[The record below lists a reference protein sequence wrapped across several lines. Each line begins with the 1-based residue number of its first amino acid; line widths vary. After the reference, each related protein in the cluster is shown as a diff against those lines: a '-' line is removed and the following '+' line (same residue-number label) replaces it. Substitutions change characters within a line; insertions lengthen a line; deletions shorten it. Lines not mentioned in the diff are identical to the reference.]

1 MNRGRKITKP
11 VVVIE
16 RLTKIITSVRE
27 QDLRSQRE
35 IQKET
40 GVPALY
46 IRLCLGMDIIRKT
59 DRYYITY
66 LNLYKVD
73 SRFMEE
79 IYTLFVSYYKRYVD
93 RENPDLD
100 PKDLRKD
107 VEDAYMRAMR
117 RCQITPK
124 FNKTEYPLAPEEA
137 YENKP
142 EEKFKYSERGVT
154 ITKKPS
160 LWTRIKNLF
169 Q

>member
-46 IRLCLGMDIIRKT
+46 IRLCLGMGIIRKT

-66 LNLYKVD
+66 LNLDKVD

-79 IYTLFVSYYKRYVD
+79 IYILFVSYYKRYVD
-93 RENPDLD
+93 RENPDSD
-100 PKDLRKD
+100 PKDLWQD
-107 VEDAYMRAMR
+107 VEDAYSRVMR
-117 RCQITPK
+117 RWQTTPK
-124 FNKTEYPLAPEEA
+124 EAEAEKPLTPEEA
-137 YENKP
+137 YQHQCERNLH
-142 EEKFKYSERGVT
+142 FSERGVK